1 MAANTNSEVPKL
13 TSEELLRRAK
23 DLVPVLKSRAAPTE
37 ELRRIP
43 DETIQDFLA
52 AGLNRIEVPNRFG
65 GLDVADGLVFRVGE
79 ELARGCASSS
89 WCYSVW
95 AANAYMAGFWP
106 LQAQEE
112 LFANGP
118 DVLFSS
124 SLTTGTS
131 ETEAANAG
139 YRLKGRW
146 EFSSGCDSAS
156 WLILGAAGIGE
167 RTWMLVPRRDFE
179 IVDTWFVSG
188 LRGTGSK
195 DIVVEDVFVPSYRV
209 LDATT
214 AGNGDWT
221 GWEIHGQ
228 PCYRIPIP
236 VSLGW
241 DLVAPMVGLA
251 QGMIDEFTARLIGT
265 SGPGKTAESPAIQI
279 RLSEAAAEVDAARV
293 FLRHDIREMFDK
305 AKAGESFSPLERARY
320 RRDKA
325 FITQLCLRSVN
336 RLFDLSGGHALFDSS
351 SLQRFHR
358 DAHAVSHRD
367 GLIME
372 LGGSQYGKVA
382 LGLEAD
388 GRI

>member
-1 MAANTNSEVPKL
+1 VAANTNSEVPKL

-43 DETIQDFLA
+43 DETIQDFQA

-65 GLDVADGLVFRVGE
+65 GLDVADGLV
-79 ELARGCASSS
+79 S
-89 WCYSVW
+89 
-95 AANAYMAGFWP
+95 ANAYMAGFWP

-131 ETEAANAG
+131 ETEAVNAG

-167 RTWMLVPRRDFE
+167 RTWMLVPRQDFE

-265 SGPGKTAESPAIQI
+265 SGPGKTAENQAIQS
-279 RLSEAAAEVDAARV
+279 RLSEATAEVDAGRV
-293 FLRHDIREMFDK
+293 FMYHDIREMFEK
-305 AKAGESFSPLERARY
+305 ANAGETFTPLERARY

-325 FITQLCLRSVN
+325 FIAQLCLRSVN
-336 RLFDLSGGHALFDSS
+336 RLFDLSGGHALFDTEA
-351 SLQRFHR
+351 LQRIHR
-358 DAHAVSHRD
+358 DAHAIAHRD
-367 GLIME
+367 GLIMD
-372 LGGSQYGKVA
+372 LGGQAYGKVA
-382 LGLEAD
+382 LGLEAEK
-388 GRI
+388 GI

>member
-1 MAANTNSEVPKL
+1 V
-13 TSEELLRRAK
+13 
-23 DLVPVLKSRAAPTE
+23 
-37 ELRRIP
+37 
-43 DETIQDFLA
+43 
-52 AGLNRIEVPNRFG
+52 
-65 GLDVADGLVFRVGE
+65 
-79 ELARGCASSS
+79 
-89 WCYSVW
+89 
-95 AANAYMAGFWP
+95 
-106 LQAQEE
+106 
-112 LFANGP
+112 
-118 DVLFSS
+118 
-124 SLTTGTS
+124 
-131 ETEAANAG
+131 NAG

-265 SGPGKTAESPAIQI
+265 SGPGKTAENQAIQS
-279 RLSEAAAEVDAARV
+279 RLSEATAEVDAGRV
-293 FLRHDIREMFDK
+293 FMYHDIREMFEK
-305 AKAGESFSPLERARY
+305 ANAGETFTPLERARY

-325 FITQLCLRSVN
+325 FIAQLCLRSVN
-336 RLFDLSGGHALFDSS
+336 RLFDLSGGHALFDTEA
-351 SLQRFHR
+351 LQRIHR
-358 DAHAVSHRD
+358 DAHAIAHRD
-367 GLIME
+367 GLIMD
-372 LGGSQYGKVA
+372 LGGQAYGKVA
-382 LGLEAD
+382 LGLEAEK
-388 GRI
+388 GI